1 MNIYEL
7 LSKAGATS
15 SVEDDNGKTL
25 IPSYFKCGIGF
36 DTESTTIFEERTK
49 EVKDADTGEKKTIT
63 VNVITDCYCY
73 IYQVAVGE
81 SVEFYRTSYEFFNF
95 LKELKAAVD
104 KYNKIYD
111 GRTKAIIWVA
121 NLAHEWSF
129 IKYGLTKLFK
139 VNKYF
144 AKSPRDILYIDLGF
158 CEFRECIGLFG
169 HSLAD
174 IAKNWT
180 QTQKLKDDL
189 DYSLTRTRITE
200 LSETEKAYCR
210 NDVIILTEMHT
221 AVFKAYT
228 QDNGSIVIPYT
239 RSGFVRL
246 KLKNAINCDSDLTE
260 QRTECIENYTKDGKP
275 LKNNVALLKKKNRK
289 LFESAEQ
296 WNICRKWGYSGG
308 LCGSNIDFVGK
319 LQHNIYC
326 ADLTSDYPAQFVHE
340 KYPCGELKQVNRRK
354 WPGVL
359 SSGRPFFVVLQIQ
372 NIESK
377 THHATLSKHKVLN
390 YKPPYN
396 EIYGEPIDDVIYN
409 GKIRKA
415 KNIIVVWND
424 IDLKAYEM
432 IYKITYRP
440 LVAWQ
445 FSGYNKLP
453 AWLINSMLE
462 DYEKKAVLKKEGQKD
477 TVLYRDSKSN
487 VNTYYGVCATR
498 PQNTYDKFVDG
509 LFEPEKLK
517 DFSDIKYNTWL
528 NPYFA
533 FWCTSYARK
542 ILMTFISKFPDNIIQ
557 YDTDSL
563 YYRDCDELKTAID
576 KYNKNI
582 IEKNQRLF
590 KDNPHK
596 ELLLD
601 LGTWDIEKCYV
612 DFLPLGAKKYIKR
625 DSNGTLTT
633 VIAGLPKSSI
643 PDKIIK
649 EGIKKPFDY
658 FNPLKRFIDENT
670 YKIIIE
676 HLFTG
681 KFASVYDDR
690 PDTYYK
696 TITDYQGNSILQECG
711 CYHALQPVDFTL
723 SLAYE
728 YLQEILNLR

>member
-1 MNIYEL
+1 MDIYNILE
-7 LSKAGATS
+7 SHGTTNA
-15 SVEDDNGKTL
+15 VENENGKTL
-25 IPSYFKCGIGF
+25 IPSYFKCGVGF
-36 DTESTTIFEERTK
+36 DTESTTLTEDRQK
-49 EVKDADTGEKKTIT
+49 AVKDPDTGEKKTVTESI
-63 VNVITDCYCY
+63 ITDCFCY
-73 IYQVAVGE
+73 TYQVAVGNN
-81 SVEFYRTSYEFFNF
+81 VEIYRTIFEFINF
-95 LKELKAAVD
+95 LNDLRNAVN

-111 GRTKAIIWVA
+111 GHSKCIIWVA
-121 NLAHEWSF
+121 NLSHEWSF
-129 IKYGLTKLFK
+129 IKYVMTKEFK
-139 VNKYF
+139 VHKYF

-180 QTQKLKDDL
+180 TTQKLKGDL
-189 DYSLTRTRITE
+189 DYNKIRTWITPLTQQE
-200 LSETEKAYCR
+200 QAYCT
-210 NDVIILTEMHT
+210 NDVLILTEMHT

-228 QDNGSIVIPYT
+228 QDNGAIVLPYT

-246 KLKNAINCDSDLTE
+246 KLKNAINNDNDLTE
-260 QRTECIENYTKDGKP
+260 QRTQCIENFNKNGEP
-275 LKNNVALLKKKNRK
+275 LQNNVALLKKRNRQ
-289 LFESAEQ
+289 LFESEEQ

-340 KYPCGELKQVNRRK
+340 KYPCGKLEKVNRRK
-354 WPGVL
+354 WADVL
-359 SSGRPFFVVLQIQ
+359 SSDRPWFAVLHIQ
-372 NIESK
+372 SIESR
-377 THHATLSKHKVLN
+377 THHATLSKHKILN

-396 EIYGEPIDDVIYN
+396 DIYGEPIDDVIYN

-415 KNIIVVWND
+415 KNIVVVWND
-424 IDLKAYEM
+424 IDLQAYNL
-432 IYKITYRP
+432 IYKINYRP
-440 LVAWQ
+440 LVIWQ
-445 FSGYNKLP
+445 FSGYSKLP
-453 AWLINSMLE
+453 EWLRNTMLT
-462 DYEKKAVLKKEGQKD
+462 DYECKAVLKKDGKQE
-477 TVLYRDSKSN
+477 TIEYRDSKSN

-498 PQNTYDKFVDG
+498 PQNTFDTFVNG

-542 ILMTFISKFPDNIIQ
+542 ILMTFISNFPDYIIQ

-563 YYRDCDELKTAID
+563 YYKKCPELID
-576 KYNKNI
+576 KINHYNKRI
-582 IEKNQRLF
+582 TEKNERLF

-596 ELLLD
+596 SLLLD
-601 LGTWDIEKCYV
+601 LGTWDIENCYP

-625 DSNGTLTT
+625 DNNGTLTT

-649 EGIKKPFDY
+649 DGIKKPFDY
-658 FNPLKRFIDENT
+658 FNPLKRFIDDNT
-670 YKIIIE
+670 AKIIIE
-676 HLFTG
+676 HLFTN
-681 KFASVYDDR
+681 KFASVYDDS
-690 PDTYYK
+690 PDTYEK
-696 TITDYQGNSILQECG
+696 LITDYTGEPTLQECG

-728 YLQEILNLR
+728 YINAILDL